1 MADEALVIA
10 VAKNFICASDGCG
23 KKPLETSACDMP
35 RGEVEEKNFIS
46 EKQSEGF
53 TVE

>member
-10 VAKNFICASDGCG
+10 VAKNFIFASDGCG
-23 KKPLETSACDMP
+23 EKPLETCACDMP
-35 RGEVEEKNFIS
+35 RGRVEEKNFIS
-46 EKQSEGF
+46 EKLSEGF